1 MVFVILPRDRN
12 EDENEKW
19 VNGYPA
25 SSYLVF
31 DCSIVVNS
39 PFYEKM
45 YFFLYKIFFFV
56 ARVMRLI
63 AENSTVLTPP
73 PLKPDQG

>member
-1 MVFVILPRDRN
+1 M
-12 EDENEKW
+12 K
-19 VNGYPA
+19 
-25 SSYLVF
+25 SYF
-31 DCSIVVNS
+31 S
-39 PFYEKM
+39 FA
-45 YFFLYKIFFFV
+45 